1 MDNPYTKINIKR
13 YRGGFVG
20 CVDMPA
26 YAHSPGRIQA
36 MAVGDTRA
44 DALKN
49 AALVAERIANDPV
62 LSALMPPQAMAAIKA
77 AKGLASAAQQGSHVL
92 KHFWHSL
99 HGPGKKRLAKALHD
113 EAVEEERAEVGASP
127 GRRDHRG
134 KKSRLAPSRR
144 QPPPP
149 SEDDAPPTDTAA
161 EMQADDDE
169 QAVADLM
176 AVQ

>member
-26 YAHSPGRIQA
+26 YAHTPGRIQA

-92 KHFWHSL
+92 KSFWHSL

-113 EAVEEERAEVGASP
+113 EAVDQERAEVSGP
-127 GRRDHRG
+127 RRDHRG

-144 QPPPP
+144 PPPP
-149 SEDDAPPTDTAA
+149 SDDDAPPTDTAA